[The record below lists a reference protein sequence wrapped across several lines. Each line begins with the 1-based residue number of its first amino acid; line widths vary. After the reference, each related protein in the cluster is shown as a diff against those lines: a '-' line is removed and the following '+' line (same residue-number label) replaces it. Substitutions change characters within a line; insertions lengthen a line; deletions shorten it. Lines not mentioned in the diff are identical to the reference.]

1 MSKEKTIGNQNPI
14 QTTINK
20 VEEVTKTKLNK
31 YNTTK
36 LGNILGFKQWDE
48 GVDEEYF
55 INEII
60 GIDELPYE
68 EFIKEDEDKKPPV
81 QLEFDFSGKD
91 NFNYDE

>member
-1 MSKEKTIGNQNPI
+1 MSKEKTIGINQNPI
-14 QTTINK
+14 PTTVKKYSAWNPFATPFK
-20 VEEVTKTKLNK
+20 NCFGVEIKD
-31 YNTTK
+31 
-36 LGNILGFKQWDE
+36 DE
-48 GVDEEYF
+48 YY